1 MARKPKNINAEI
13 VKEAGEKVE
22 QKDNQVK
29 KEKPY
34 KSWDERTNEEKRASV
49 NEYSKA
55 IIAKAIKEKNAFWAK
70 DMSKEKIQ
78 NTMPYNA
85 SKGIVYTGQTSALLR
100 AVSDLNDYKEPSF
113 LTMKQANFLGGT
125 LKRELDENGNP
136 ALTKNG
142 KEAYVQ
148 GVKIAILKTEGY
160 VPKLDENGKEI
171 QRVVKNKD
179 GEPKLDKEGKP
190 MYEPVMEKVYYKEPK
205 LETITLYHTSQFD
218 NLKPEKLKERDIE
231 GLEKLREGL
240 KQLEYDVRPNVN
252 AFGLTEKT
260 TRDINNFLNSELK
273 GLDYQKIQEK
283 EISNEKEISKNKTQ
297 KKGLER

>member
-13 VKEAGEKVE
+13 TKEAEEKVE

-70 DMSKEKIQ
+70 DMSKEEIQ

-100 AVSDLNDYKEPSF
+100 AVSDLNNYKEPSF

-160 VPKLDENGKEI
+160 VPKRDKDGNQIFRPVLDENGK
-171 QRVVKNKD
+171 QKRD
-179 GEPKLDKEGKP
+179 KLGYLSEA
-190 MYEPVMEKVYYKEPK
+190 VMEKVYYKEPK

-231 GLEKLREGL
+231 SLEKLRE
-240 KQLEYDVRPNVN
+240 KISNSKYDPRPNVN

>member
-1 MARKPKNINAEI
+1 MT
-13 VKEAGEKVE
+13 KEAEEKVE

-70 DMSKEKIQ
+70 DMSKEEIQ

-160 VPKLDENGKEI
+160 VPKLDENGKEM
-171 QRVVKNKD
+171 QRVIKNKD